1 MMPVITGRHAF
12 LEVLHQEGVEYIF
25 GNPGTTE
32 LPLIDALV
40 DRPDFKYILA
50 LQESAAVGIADGYAQ
65 ASGKVGVLNL
75 HVSPGL
81 GNALGVLY
89 DSWRMKTPL
98 LVTAGQQDQ
107 RYQLSEPLLWSELI
121 PLIRMYAKWTWEP
134 RNIKDL
140 VTATRR
146 ALKVAMT
153 PPTGMVFLS
162 LPMDV
167 LYGEGETELWTTP
180 STPIR
185 LRADRVALEQA
196 ATVLLRAENPIIVVG
211 DDIAASDA
219 LTEAATVAEL
229 LGAQVFSDTFPGR
242 TDFPSDHPLYQG
254 ILVRSQPAVRAILA
268 QADLMFALGAEV
280 FPFSLPSEVEPV
292 PANLTIVH
300 MHSDPW
306 EVGKNYPAK
315 VGIIGDLKASLP
327 ELAQIIRE
335 RQTSTQREKARQRAE
350 SAAQAKQTAC
360 ESLKSLAAEVSNRL
374 PIPAAVLMQTIADTV
389 PAETIIVDESITSGA
404 TLRDFLVRKTADSF
418 YGMRGGGLG
427 WGLPATIG
435 VKLAKPDRPVLGIIG
450 DGGTLYVNQALWTAA
465 HYRIPVVWLICNNAQ
480 YMILKRRLHA
490 YGGAAAKAET
500 YIGLDMMDP
509 EIDFL
514 SLARAMGVH
523 GVRADTP
530 DAVSKA
536 LCEAMSRQGP
546 TLIDVPIER
555 SIRPAL

>member
-1 MMPVITGRHAF
+1 MPVITGRHAF

-32 LPLIDALV
+32 LPLMDALV
-40 DRPDFKYILA
+40 DRPDIKYILA
-50 LQESAAVGIADGYAQ
+50 LQEAAAVGMADGYAQ

-107 RYQLSEPLLWSELI
+107 RMQLSEPVLWSELM

-134 RNIKDL
+134 RTVKDL

-153 PPTGMVFLS
+153 PPTGIVFLS

-167 LYGEGETELWTTP
+167 LYGEGETELWITP
-180 STPIR
+180 STATR
-185 LRADRVALEQA
+185 LRADRSALEQA
-196 ATVLLRAENPIIVVG
+196 ATLLLRAQNPLIVVG
-211 DDIAASDA
+211 DDVGSADA
-219 LTEAATVAEL
+219 LAEAAAVAEL
-229 LGAQVFSDTFPGR
+229 LGARVFSDTFPGR
-242 TDFPSDHPLYQG
+242 TDFPADHPLYQG
-254 ILVRSQPAVRAILA
+254 ILVRSQPAVRAILE

-335 RQTSTQREKARQRAE
+335 KQTPAQREAALRRAE
-350 SAAQAKQTAC
+350 SAAQAKESAS
-360 ESLKSLAAEVSNRL
+360 ESLKALASEVYSRL

-389 PAETIIVDESITSGA
+389 PPETIIVDESITSGA
-404 TLRDFLVRKTADSF
+404 TLRDFLVRKSADSF

-435 VKLAKPDRPVLGIIG
+435 VKLAKPDRTVLGIIG
-450 DGGTLYVNQALWTAA
+450 DGSTLYVNQALWTAA
-465 HYRIPVVWLICNNAQ
+465 HYGIPVVWLICNNAQ

-490 YGGAAAKAET
+490 YGGAAAKAER

-509 EIDFL
+509 EVDFL
-514 SLARAMGVH
+514 ALARAMGVH
-523 GVRADTP
+523 GVRADTAE
-530 DAVSKA
+530 AVSKA
-536 LCEAMSRQGP
+536 LREAISRNGP

-555 SIRPAL
+555 SIKPAL

>member
-1 MMPVITGRHAF
+1 M
-12 LEVLHQEGVEYIF
+12 
-25 GNPGTTE
+25 
-32 LPLIDALV
+32 
-40 DRPDFKYILA
+40 
-50 LQESAAVGIADGYAQ
+50 ADGYAQ

-107 RYQLSEPLLWSELI
+107 RYQLSEPVLWSELI
-121 PLIRMYAKWTWEP
+121 PLMRMYAKWTWEP
-134 RNIKDL
+134 RSIKDL

-180 STPIR
+180 SMPTR
-185 LRADRVALEQA
+185 LRADRTALEHA
-196 ATVLLRAENPIIVVG
+196 ATVLLRAKDPIIVVG
-211 DDIAASDA
+211 DDVAASDA
-219 LTEAATVAEL
+219 LAEAAAVAEL
-229 LGAQVFSDTFPGR
+229 LGARVFSDTFPGR
-242 TDFPSDHPLYQG
+242 TDFLSDHPLYQG
-254 ILVRSQPAVRAILA
+254 ILVRSQPAVRAILE
-268 QADLMFALGAEV
+268 QADLMFAMGAEV

-300 MHSDPW
+300 MHSDAW

-315 VGIIGDLKASLP
+315 VGVIGDLKASLP

-335 RQTSTQREKARQRAE
+335 QQTPAQREEARRRAE
-350 SAAQAKQTAC
+350 HAAQAKQTAY
-360 ESLKSLAAEVSNRL
+360 ESLKSLAADVSDRL
-374 PIPAAVLMQTIADTV
+374 PIPAAVLMQTIADTI

-450 DGGTLYVNQALWTAA
+450 DGSTLYVNQALWTAA
-465 HYRIPVVWLICNNAQ
+465 HYRLPVVWLICNNAQ
-480 YMILKRRLHA
+480 YMILKRRLHV

-509 EIDFL
+509 EVDFL
-514 SLARAMGVH
+514 ALARAMGVH
-523 GVRADTP
+523 GVRADTV
-530 DAVSKA
+530 DTVSKA
-536 LCEAMSRQGP
+536 LTEALSRNGP

-555 SIRPAL
+555 SIKPAM

>member
-1 MMPVITGRHAF
+1 MPVMTGRHAF

-32 LPLIDALV
+32 LPLMDALV
-40 DRPDFKYILA
+40 DRPDLKYILA
-50 LQESAAVGIADGYAQ
+50 LQEAAAVGMADGYAQ

-89 DSWRMKTPL
+89 DCWRMKTPL

-107 RYQLSEPLLWSELI
+107 RYQLSEPVLWSELI
-121 PLIRMYAKWTWEP
+121 PLVRMYAKWTWEP
-134 RNIKDL
+134 RHIKDL

-146 ALKVAMT
+146 ALKVAIT

-180 STPIR
+180 STPTR
-185 LRADRVALEQA
+185 LRADRAALEQA
-196 ATVLLRAENPIIVVG
+196 ATLFLQAKNPLIVVG
-211 DDIAASDA
+211 DDVAASDA
-219 LTEAATVAEL
+219 LAEAATVAEL
-229 LGAQVFSDTFPGR
+229 LGARVFTDTFPGR

-254 ILVRSQPAVRAILA
+254 ILVRSQPAVRAILE
-268 QADLMFALGAEV
+268 QVDLMFALGAEV

-292 PANLTIVH
+292 PAHLTIVH

-327 ELAQIIRE
+327 ELAQILRE
-335 RQTSTQREKARQRAE
+335 KQTSGQRQEARKRME
-350 SAAQAKQTAC
+350 NAAQVKQTVY
-360 ESLKSLAAEVSNRL
+360 ESLKSLAGEVANRS

-435 VKLAKPDRPVLGIIG
+435 VKLAKPERPVLGIIG
-450 DGGTLYVNQALWTAA
+450 DGSTLYVNQALWTAA
-465 HYRIPVVWLICNNAQ
+465 HYRIPVIWLICNNAQ

-500 YIGLDMMDP
+500 YIGLDMRDP
-509 EIDFL
+509 EVDFL
-514 SLARAMGVH
+514 ALARAMGVH

-530 DAVSKA
+530 DTVSKA
-536 LCEAMSRQGP
+536 LRAAMARSGP

-555 SIRPAL
+555 SIKPAM

>member
-1 MMPVITGRHAF
+1 MPIMTGRHAF

-32 LPLIDALV
+32 LPLMDALV
-40 DRPDFKYILA
+40 DRTDFKYILA
-50 LQESAAVGIADGYAQ
+50 LQEAVAVGMADGYAQ

-121 PLIRMYAKWTWEP
+121 PLMRMYAKWTWEP
-134 RNIKDL
+134 RSIKDL

-167 LYGEGETELWTTP
+167 LYGEAETELWTTP
-180 STPIR
+180 STPTR
-185 LRADRVALEQA
+185 LRADRTALEKA
-196 ATVLLRAENPIIVVG
+196 AAVLLQAKNPIIVVG
-211 DDIAASDA
+211 DDVGASDA
-219 LTEAATVAEL
+219 LVEAAVVAEL
-229 LGAQVFSDTFPGR
+229 LGARVFADTSPGR

-254 ILVRSQPAVRAILA
+254 ILVRSQPAVRAILE

-292 PANLTIVH
+292 PTNLTIVH

-335 RQTSTQREKARQRAE
+335 QQTPGQREEARTRAE
-350 SAAQAKQTAC
+350 DAAQAKRAAS
-360 ESLKSLAAEVSNRL
+360 ESLNSLAAEVINRL
-374 PIPAAVLMQTIADTV
+374 PAAVLMQTIADTV

-404 TLRDFLVRKTADSF
+404 TLRDFLIRKSADSF

-427 WGLPATIG
+427 WGLPAAIG
-435 VKLAKPDRPVLGIIG
+435 VKLAKPDRTVLGIIG
-450 DGGTLYVNQALWTAA
+450 DGSTLYVNQALWTAA
-465 HYRIPVVWLICNNAQ
+465 HYRIPVIWLICNNAQ

-490 YGGAAAKAET
+490 YGGAAAKADT
-500 YIGLDMMDP
+500 YLGLDIMDP
-509 EIDFL
+509 EVDFL
-514 SLARAMGVH
+514 ALARAMGVH
-523 GVRADTP
+523 GVRAETP
-530 DAVSKA
+530 EAVGKA
-536 LCEAMSRQGP
+536 LREAVSRQGP

-555 SIRPAL
+555 SITPAL

>member
-1 MMPVITGRHAF
+1 MPVITGRHAF

-32 LPLIDALV
+32 LPLMDALV
-40 DRPDFKYILA
+40 DRPDIKYILA
-50 LQESAAVGIADGYAQ
+50 LQEAAAVGMADGYAQ

-107 RYQLSEPLLWSELI
+107 RYQLSEPVLWSELV
-121 PLIRMYAKWTWEP
+121 PLMRMYAKWTWEP
-134 RNIKDL
+134 RSIKDL

-153 PPTGMVFLS
+153 LPTGIVFLS

-167 LYGEGETELWTTP
+167 LYGEAETELWTTP
-180 STPIR
+180 STPTR
-185 LRADRVALEQA
+185 LRADRAALEQA
-196 ATVLLRAENPIIVVG
+196 ATLLLRAKNPILVVG
-211 DDIAASDA
+211 DDVGASDA
-219 LTEAATVAEL
+219 LAEVAAVAEL
-229 LGAQVFSDTFPGR
+229 LGARVFTDTFPGR

-254 ILVRSQPAVRAILA
+254 ILVRSQPAVRAVLE
-268 QADLMFALGAEV
+268 QADLMFAVGAEV

-292 PANLTIVH
+292 PADLTIVH

-327 ELAQIIRE
+327 ELVQIMSAQ
-335 RQTSTQREKARQRAE
+335 QTLGQREEARRRGENALR
-350 SAAQAKQTAC
+350 AKQAAA
-360 ESLKSLAAEVSNRL
+360 ESLKSLAGEVSNRL
-374 PIPAAVLMQTIADTV
+374 PIPAAVLMQAIAETV

-404 TLRDFLVRKTADSF
+404 TLRDFLVRRSADSF

-450 DGGTLYVNQALWTAA
+450 DGSTLYVNQALWTAA

-536 LCEAMSRQGP
+536 LREAISRHGP

-555 SIRPAL
+555 SIKPAL

>member
-1 MMPVITGRHAF
+1 MPIMSGRHAF

-32 LPLIDALV
+32 LPLMDALV
-40 DRPDFKYILA
+40 DRPDFNYILA
-50 LQESAAVGIADGYAQ
+50 LQEAVAVGMADGYAQ

-98 LVTAGQQDQ
+98 LVTVGQQDQ
-107 RYQLSEPLLWSELI
+107 RYQLSEPLLWSELM
-121 PLIRMYAKWTWEP
+121 PLMRMYAKWTWEP

-153 PPTGMVFLS
+153 PPTGIVFLS

-167 LYGEGETELWTTP
+167 LYGEAETELWSTP
-180 STPIR
+180 SLPTR
-185 LRADRVALEQA
+185 LRADRAALEQA
-196 ATVLLRAENPIIVVG
+196 AAVLLQAKNPIIVVG
-211 DDIAASDA
+211 DDVGASDA
-219 LTEAATVAEL
+219 LVEAAVVAEL
-229 LGAQVFSDTFPGR
+229 LGARVFTDTSPGR

-254 ILVRSQPAVRAILA
+254 ILVRSQPAVRAILD
-268 QADLMFALGAEV
+268 QADMMFALGAEV

-292 PANLTIVH
+292 PANLPIVH

-306 EVGKNYPAK
+306 EVGKNYPAQ

-335 RQTSTQREKARQRAE
+335 QQTPGQRDAARKRAE
-350 SAAQAKQTAC
+350 NAAQAKRAAS
-360 ESLKSLAAEVSNRL
+360 ESLNSLAAEVINRL
-374 PIPAAVLMQTIADTV
+374 PIPAAVLMQTIANTV
-389 PAETIIVDESITSGA
+389 PGETIIVDESITSGA
-404 TLRDFLVRKTADSF
+404 TLRDFLIRQSADSF
-418 YGMRGGGLG
+418 FGMRGGGLG
-427 WGLPATIG
+427 WGLPAAIG

-450 DGGTLYVNQALWTAA
+450 DGSTLYVNQALWTAA
-465 HYRIPVVWLICNNAQ
+465 HYRIPVIWLICNNAQ

-500 YIGLDMMDP
+500 YIGLDMMEP
-509 EIDFL
+509 EVDFL
-514 SLARAMGVH
+514 ALARAMGVH
-523 GVRADTP
+523 GVRAETP
-530 DAVSKA
+530 EAVGKA
-536 LCEAMSRQGP
+536 LREAISRQGP

-555 SIRPAL
+555 SIAPAL

>member
-1 MMPVITGRHAF
+1 MPVITGRHAF

-32 LPLIDALV
+32 LPLMDALV
-40 DRPDFKYILA
+40 DRPDLQYILA
-50 LQESAAVGIADGYAQ
+50 LQESAAVGMADGYAQ

-107 RYQLSEPLLWSELI
+107 RYQLSEPVLWSELI
-121 PLIRMYAKWTWEP
+121 PLMRMYAKWTWEP

-180 STPIR
+180 STPTR
-185 LRADRVALEQA
+185 LRADRTALEEA
-196 ATVLLRAENPIIVVG
+196 ATLLLRAKHPIIVVG
-211 DDIAASDA
+211 DDVGASDA
-219 LTEAATVAEL
+219 LVEAAAVAEL
-229 LGAQVFSDTFPGR
+229 LGARVFTDTFPGR

-254 ILVRSQPAVRAILA
+254 ILVRSQPAVRAILE
-268 QADLMFALGAEV
+268 QADLMFAVGAEV

-292 PANLTIVH
+292 PAHLTIVH

-327 ELAQIIRE
+327 ELAQIMRE
-335 RQTSTQREKARQRAE
+335 QQTAAQREEARKRAE
-350 SAAQAKQTAC
+350 NAAQAKQAAS
-360 ESLKSLAAEVSNRL
+360 ENLKSLAAEVANRL
-374 PIPAAVLMQTIADTV
+374 PIPAAVLMQTIADVV

-404 TLRDFLVRKTADSF
+404 TLRDFLVRRSADSF

-450 DGGTLYVNQALWTAA
+450 DGSTLYVNQALWTAA

-500 YIGLDMMDP
+500 YIGLDMTEP
-509 EIDFL
+509 EVDFL
-514 SLARAMGVH
+514 ALARAMGVH
-523 GVRADTP
+523 GVRADTA

-536 LCEAMSRQGP
+536 LREAMSRHGP

-555 SIRPAL
+555 SIKPAL

>member
-1 MMPVITGRHAF
+1 MPLITGRHAF
-12 LEVLHQEGVEYIF
+12 LEVLRQEGVEYIF

-32 LPLIDALV
+32 LPLMDALV
-40 DRPDFKYILA
+40 DRPDIQYILA
-50 LQESAAVGIADGYAQ
+50 LQEAAAVGMADGYAQ
-65 ASGKVGVLNL
+65 ASGKVSVLNL

-107 RYQLSEPLLWSELI
+107 RYQLSEPVLWSELI
-121 PLIRMYAKWTWEP
+121 PLMRMYAKWTWEP
-134 RNIKDL
+134 RSIKDL

-153 PPTGMVFLS
+153 PPTGIVFLS
-162 LPMDV
+162 LPMDI
-167 LYGEGETELWTTP
+167 LYGQGETELWTTP
-180 STPIR
+180 STPSR
-185 LRADRVALEQA
+185 LRADRAALEQA
-196 ATVLLRAENPIIVVG
+196 ATLLLEAKNPIMVVG
-211 DDIAASDA
+211 DDIGASDA
-219 LTEAATVAEL
+219 LAEAATVAEL
-229 LGAQVFSDTFPGR
+229 LGARVFADTFPGR

-254 ILVRSQPAVRAILA
+254 ILVRSQPAVRAILE

-292 PANLTIVH
+292 PPNLTIVH

-306 EVGKNYPAK
+306 EVGKNYPAR

-327 ELAQIIRE
+327 ELAQIM
-335 RQTSTQREKARQRAE
+335 REKQTRGQQEEARRRAE
-350 SAAQAKQTAC
+350 NAAQAKQRAY
-360 ESLKSLAAEVSNRL
+360 ESLKSLAQEVADRL
-374 PIPAAVLMQTIADTV
+374 PIAAAVLMQTIADTV

-404 TLRDFLVRKTADSF
+404 TLRDFLIRRTADSF

-435 VKLAKPDRPVLGIIG
+435 VKLAQPDRPVLGIIG
-450 DGGTLYVNQALWTAA
+450 DGSTLYVNQALWTAA

-500 YIGLDMMDP
+500 YIGLDMVNP

-514 SLARAMGVH
+514 ALARAMGVH
-523 GVRADTP
+523 GVRADTA
-530 DAVSKA
+530 DTISKA
-536 LCEAMSRQGP
+536 LREAISRDGP

-555 SIRPAL
+555 SIKPAV

>member
-1 MMPVITGRHAF
+1 MPVMTGRHAF

-32 LPLIDALV
+32 LPLMDALV
-40 DRPDFKYILA
+40 DRPDIKYILA
-50 LQESAAVGIADGYAQ
+50 LQEAAAVGMADGYAQ

-107 RYQLSEPLLWSELI
+107 RYQLSEPVLWSELV
-121 PLIRMYAKWTWEP
+121 PLMRMYAKWTWEP
-134 RNIKDL
+134 RSIKDL

-153 PPTGMVFLS
+153 PPTGIVFLS

-167 LYGEGETELWTTP
+167 LYGESETELWTTP
-180 STPIR
+180 STPTR
-185 LRADRVALEQA
+185 LRADRAALEHA
-196 ATVLLRAENPIIVVG
+196 ATLLLQAKNPILVVG
-211 DDIAASDA
+211 DDVGASDA
-219 LTEAATVAEL
+219 LAEVAAVAEL
-229 LGAQVFSDTFPGR
+229 LGARVFTDTFPGR

-254 ILVRSQPAVRAILA
+254 ILVRSQPAVRAILG
-268 QADLMFALGAEV
+268 QADLMFAVGAEV

-292 PANLTIVH
+292 PADLTIVH

-327 ELAQIIRE
+327 ELAQIMRAQ
-335 RQTSTQREKARQRAE
+335 QTPGQREEAHRRGENAL
-350 SAAQAKQTAC
+350 QAKQAAA
-360 ESLKSLAAEVSNRL
+360 ESLKSLAGEVSNRL
-374 PIPAAVLMQTIADTV
+374 PIPAAVLMQAIAETV

-404 TLRDFLVRKTADSF
+404 TLRDFLVRRSADSF

-450 DGGTLYVNQALWTAA
+450 DGSTLYVNQALWTAA

-536 LCEAMSRQGP
+536 LREAISRHGP

-555 SIRPAL
+555 SIKPAL

>member
-1 MMPVITGRHAF
+1 MPVITGRHAF
-12 LEVLHQEGVEYIF
+12 LEVLHQEGIEYIF

-32 LPLIDALV
+32 LPLMDALV
-40 DRPDFKYILA
+40 DRPDLQYILA
-50 LQESAAVGIADGYAQ
+50 LQESAAVGMADGYAQ

-107 RYQLSEPLLWSELI
+107 RYQLSEPVLWSELI

-134 RNIKDL
+134 RNINDL

-180 STPIR
+180 STPTR
-185 LRADRVALEQA
+185 LRADRTALEEA
-196 ATVLLRAENPIIVVG
+196 ATLLLRAKHPIIVVG
-211 DDIAASDA
+211 DDVGASDA
-219 LTEAATVAEL
+219 LVEAAAVAEL
-229 LGAQVFSDTFPGR
+229 LGARVFTDTFPGR

-254 ILVRSQPAVRAILA
+254 ILVRSQPAVRAILE
-268 QADLMFALGAEV
+268 QADLMFAVGAEV

-292 PANLTIVH
+292 PAHLTIVH

-327 ELAQIIRE
+327 ELAQIMRE
-335 RQTSTQREKARQRAE
+335 QQTAAQREEARKRAE
-350 SAAQAKQTAC
+350 NAAQAKQTAS

-374 PIPAAVLMQTIADTV
+374 PIPAAVLMQTIAEVV

-404 TLRDFLVRKTADSF
+404 TLRDFLVRRSADSF

-450 DGGTLYVNQALWTAA
+450 DGSTLYVNQALWTAA

-480 YMILKRRLHA
+480 YMILKRRLHD

-500 YIGLDMMDP
+500 YIGLDMTEP
-509 EIDFL
+509 EVDFL
-514 SLARAMGVH
+514 ALARAMGVH
-523 GVRADTP
+523 GVRADTA

-536 LCEAMSRQGP
+536 LREAMSRHGP

-555 SIRPAL
+555 SIKPAL

>member
-1 MMPVITGRHAF
+1 MPVITGRHAF
-12 LEVLHQEGVEYIF
+12 LEVLHQEGIEYIF

-32 LPLIDALV
+32 LPLMDALV
-40 DRPDFKYILA
+40 DRPDLQYILA
-50 LQESAAVGIADGYAQ
+50 LQESAAVGMADGYAQ

-107 RYQLSEPLLWSELI
+107 RYQLSEPVLWSELI

-134 RNIKDL
+134 RNINDL

-180 STPIR
+180 STPTR
-185 LRADRVALEQA
+185 LRADRTALEE
-196 ATVLLRAENPIIVVG
+196 ATTLLLRAKHPIIVVG
-211 DDIAASDA
+211 DDVGASDA
-219 LTEAATVAEL
+219 LVEAAAVAEL
-229 LGAQVFSDTFPGR
+229 LGARVFTDTFPGR

-254 ILVRSQPAVRAILA
+254 ILVRSQPAVRAILE
-268 QADLMFALGAEV
+268 QADLMFAVGAEV

-292 PANLTIVH
+292 PAHLTIVH

-327 ELAQIIRE
+327 ELAQIMRE
-335 RQTSTQREKARQRAE
+335 QQTAAQREEARKRAE
-350 SAAQAKQTAC
+350 NAAQAKQTAS

-374 PIPAAVLMQTIADTV
+374 PIPAAVLMQTIAEVV

-404 TLRDFLVRKTADSF
+404 TLRDFLVRRSADSF

-450 DGGTLYVNQALWTAA
+450 DGSTLYVNQALWTAA

-480 YMILKRRLHA
+480 YMILKRRLHD

-500 YIGLDMMDP
+500 YIGLDMTEP
-509 EIDFL
+509 EVDFL
-514 SLARAMGVH
+514 ALARAMGVH
-523 GVRADTP
+523 GVRADTA

-536 LCEAMSRQGP
+536 LREAMSRHGP

-555 SIRPAL
+555 SIKPAL

>member
-1 MMPVITGRHAF
+1 MPIMTGRHAF

-32 LPLIDALV
+32 LPLMDALV
-40 DRPDFKYILA
+40 DRTDFKYILA
-50 LQESAAVGIADGYAQ
+50 LQEAVAVGMADGYAQ

-121 PLIRMYAKWTWEP
+121 PLMRMYAKWTWEP
-134 RNIKDL
+134 RSIKDL

-167 LYGEGETELWTTP
+167 LYGEAETELWTTP
-180 STPIR
+180 STPTR
-185 LRADRVALEQA
+185 LRADRTALEKA
-196 ATVLLRAENPIIVVG
+196 AAVLLQAKNPIIVVG
-211 DDIAASDA
+211 DDVGASDA
-219 LTEAATVAEL
+219 LVEAAVVAEL
-229 LGAQVFSDTFPGR
+229 LGARVFADTSPGR

-254 ILVRSQPAVRAILA
+254 ILVRSQPAVRAILE

-306 EVGKNYPAK
+306 EVGKNYPAT

-335 RQTSTQREKARQRAE
+335 QQTPGQREEARTRAE
-350 SAAQAKQTAC
+350 DAAQAKRAAS
-360 ESLKSLAAEVSNRL
+360 ESLNSLAAEVINRL
-374 PIPAAVLMQTIADTV
+374 PMPAAVLMQTIADTV

-404 TLRDFLVRKTADSF
+404 TLRDFLIRKSADSF

-427 WGLPATIG
+427 WGLPAAIG

-450 DGGTLYVNQALWTAA
+450 DGSTLYVNQALWTAA
-465 HYRIPVVWLICNNAQ
+465 HYRIPVIWLVCNNAQ

-490 YGGAAAKAET
+490 SGGAAAKAET
-500 YIGLDMMDP
+500 YIGLDIMDP
-509 EIDFL
+509 EVDFL
-514 SLARAMGVH
+514 ALARAMGVH

-530 DAVSKA
+530 DAVAKA
-536 LCEAMSRQGP
+536 LREALSRQGP

-555 SIRPAL
+555 SITPAL

>member
-1 MMPVITGRHAF
+1 MPVITGRHAF

-32 LPLIDALV
+32 LPLMDALV
-40 DRPDFKYILA
+40 DRPDIQYILA
-50 LQESAAVGIADGYAQ
+50 LQEAGAVGMADGYAQ
-65 ASGKVGVLNL
+65 ASDKVGVLNL

-107 RYQLSEPLLWSELI
+107 RMQLSEPVLWSELI
-121 PLIRMYAKWTWEP
+121 PLMRMYAKWTWEP
-134 RNIKDL
+134 RTIKDL

-167 LYGEGETELWTTP
+167 LYGEGEAELWTTP
-180 STPIR
+180 STPTR
-185 LRADRVALEQA
+185 LRAARAALEQA
-196 ATVLLRAENPIIVVG
+196 AALLLRAHNPIVVVG
-211 DDIAASDA
+211 DDVGNSDA
-219 LTEAATVAEL
+219 LAEAVAVAEL
-229 LGAQVFSDTFPGR
+229 LGARVFSDTFPGR

-254 ILVRSQPAVRAILA
+254 ILVRSQPAVRAILE

-335 RQTSTQREKARQRAE
+335 NQTPGLREEARKRADN
-350 SAAQAKQTAC
+350 AAQARRAAY
-360 ESLKSLAAEVSNRL
+360 ESLKSLATEVAHRL
-374 PIPAAVLMQTIADTV
+374 PIPAAVLMQTIADSI
-389 PAETIIVDESITSGA
+389 PAETIIVD
-404 TLRDFLVRKTADSF
+404 
-418 YGMRGGGLG
+418 
-427 WGLPATIG
+427 
-435 VKLAKPDRPVLGIIG
+435 
-450 DGGTLYVNQALWTAA
+450 
-465 HYRIPVVWLICNNAQ
+465 
-480 YMILKRRLHA
+480 
-490 YGGAAAKAET
+490 
-500 YIGLDMMDP
+500 
-509 EIDFL
+509 
-514 SLARAMGVH
+514 
-523 GVRADTP
+523 
-530 DAVSKA
+530 
-536 LCEAMSRQGP
+536 
-546 TLIDVPIER
+546 
-555 SIRPAL
+555 

>member
-1 MMPVITGRHAF
+1 MPVMTGRHAF

-50 LQESAAVGIADGYAQ
+50 LQESVAVGMADGYAQ

-107 RYQLSEPLLWSELI
+107 RYQLSEPVLWSELI
-121 PLIRMYAKWTWEP
+121 PLMRTYAKWTWEP
-134 RNIKDL
+134 RSIKDL

-167 LYGEGETELWTTP
+167 LYGEGETELWMTP
-180 STPIR
+180 STPTR
-185 LRADRVALEQA
+185 LRADRAALEQA
-196 ATVLLRAENPIIVVG
+196 ATVLLRAKNPVIVVG
-211 DDIAASDA
+211 DDVGASDA
-219 LTEAATVAEL
+219 LVEAAAVAEL
-229 LGAQVFSDTFPGR
+229 LGARVFSDTFPGR

-254 ILVRSQPAVRAILA
+254 ILVRSQPAVRAILE

-292 PANLTIVH
+292 PASLAIVH

-306 EVGKNYPAK
+306 EVGKNYPAR
-315 VGIIGDLKASLP
+315 VGVIGDLKASLP

-335 RQTSTQREKARQRAE
+335 RQTPSQREEARQRAE
-350 SAAQAKQTAC
+350 RAAQAKQTAY

-450 DGGTLYVNQALWTAA
+450 DGSTLYVNQALWTAA

-509 EIDFL
+509 EVDFL
-514 SLARAMGVH
+514 ALARAMGVH
-523 GVRADTP
+523 GVRADTA

-536 LCEAMSRQGP
+536 LREAIDRNGP

-555 SIRPAL
+555 SIRPAV

>member
-1 MMPVITGRHAF
+1 LM
-12 LEVLHQEGVEYIF
+12 
-25 GNPGTTE
+25 
-32 LPLIDALV
+32 
-40 DRPDFKYILA
+40 
-50 LQESAAVGIADGYAQ
+50 
-65 ASGKVGVLNL
+65 
-75 HVSPGL
+75 
-81 GNALGVLY
+81 
-89 DSWRMKTPL
+89 
-98 LVTAGQQDQ
+98 
-107 RYQLSEPLLWSELI
+107 
-121 PLIRMYAKWTWEP
+121 RMYAKWTWEP
-134 RNIKDL
+134 RSIKDL

-180 STPIR
+180 STPTR
-185 LRADRVALEQA
+185 LRADRAALEQA
-196 ATVLLRAENPIIVVG
+196 ATLLLEAKHPIMVVG
-211 DDIAASDA
+211 DDVGASDA
-219 LTEAATVAEL
+219 LAEAAIVAEI
-229 LGAQVFSDTFPGR
+229 LGARVFADTFPGR

-254 ILVRSQPAVRAILA
+254 ILVRSQPAVRAILE

-292 PANLTIVH
+292 PPSLTIVH

-306 EVGKNYPAK
+306 EVGKNYPAR

-327 ELAQIIRE
+327 ELAQLM
-335 RQTSTQREKARQRAE
+335 RQKQTRGQQEEARRRAE
-350 SAAQAKQTAC
+350 NAAQAKQTAY
-360 ESLKSLAAEVSNRL
+360 ESLKSLAGEVSGRL
-374 PIPAAVLMQTIADTV
+374 PLAAAVLMQTIADTV

-404 TLRDFLVRKTADSF
+404 TLRDFLIRRTADSF

-435 VKLAKPDRPVLGIIG
+435 VKLAQPERPVIGIIG
-450 DGGTLYVNQALWTAA
+450 DGSTLYVNQALWTAA

-500 YIGLDMMDP
+500 YIGLDMVDP

-514 SLARAMGVH
+514 ALARAMGVH
-523 GVRADTP
+523 GVRADTA

-536 LCEAMSRQGP
+536 LREAISRDGP

-555 SIRPAL
+555 SIKPAV

>member
-1 MMPVITGRHAF
+1 MPTITGRHAF

-32 LPLIDALV
+32 LPLMDALV
-40 DRPDFKYILA
+40 DRPDIQYILA
-50 LQESAAVGIADGYAQ
+50 LQEATAVGMADGYAQ
-65 ASGKVGVLNL
+65 ASGKIGVLNL

-107 RYQLSEPLLWSELI
+107 RMQLSEPVLWSELI
-121 PLIRMYAKWTWEP
+121 PLMRMYAKWTWEP
-134 RNIKDL
+134 RTIRDL

-167 LYGEGETELWTTP
+167 LYGEAETELWTTP
-180 STPIR
+180 STPTR
-185 LRADRVALEQA
+185 LRADRAALEQA
-196 ATVLLRAENPIIVVG
+196 ATLLLRAQKPIIIVG
-211 DDIAASDA
+211 DDVAQSDA
-219 LTEAATVAEL
+219 LAEIVEVADL
-229 LGAQVFSDTFPGR
+229 LGARVYADTFPGR

-254 ILVRSQPAVRAILA
+254 ILVRSQPAVRATLE
-268 QADLMFALGAEV
+268 QADLMFAVGAEV
-280 FPFSLPSEVEPV
+280 FPFSLPSGVDPV
-292 PANLTIVH
+292 PAHLTIVH

-315 VGIIGDLKASLP
+315 VGVIGDLKASLP
-327 ELAQIIRE
+327 ELAQLIRE
-335 RQTSTQREKARQRAE
+335 KRTSSQREEARQRSE
-350 SAAQAKQTAC
+350 SAAQTKQAAY
-360 ESLKSLAAEVSNRL
+360 ESLKSLAAEVANRL
-374 PIPAAVLMQTIADTV
+374 PIPAAVLMQTIAETV

-404 TLRDFLVRKTADSF
+404 TLRDFLVRNTSDSF

-427 WGLPATIG
+427 WGLPAAIG
-435 VKLAKPDRPVLGIIG
+435 IKLAKPDRPVLGVIG
-450 DGGTLYVNQALWTAA
+450 DGSTLYVNQALWTAA
-465 HYRIPVVWLICNNAQ
+465 HYHVPVVWLICNNAQ

-490 YGGAAAKAET
+490 YGGAAAKAER
-500 YIGLDMMDP
+500 YVGLDMMDP
-509 EIDFL
+509 EVDFL
-514 SLARAMGVH
+514 ALARAMGVH
-523 GVRADTP
+523 GVRADTA
-530 DAVSKA
+530 DAVAKA
-536 LCEAMSRQGP
+536 LQEALSRNGP

-555 SIRPAL
+555 AIRPAL

>member
-1 MMPVITGRHAF
+1 MPVITGRHAL

-32 LPLIDALV
+32 LPLMDALV
-40 DRPDFKYILA
+40 DRPDLRYILA
-50 LQESAAVGIADGYAQ
+50 LQEAAAVGMADGYAQ

-107 RYQLSEPLLWSELI
+107 RYQLSEPVLWSELI
-121 PLIRMYAKWTWEP
+121 PLMRMYAKWTWEP
-134 RNIKDL
+134 RTVKDI

-146 ALKVAMT
+146 AMKVAMT

-167 LYGEGETELWTTP
+167 LYGEGDTVLWTTP
-180 STPIR
+180 STPTR
-185 LRADRVALEQA
+185 LRADRAALEQA
-196 ATVLLRAENPIIVVG
+196 ATLLLGAKNPIIVVG
-211 DDIAASDA
+211 DDVAASDA
-219 LTEAATVAEL
+219 LGEAAAIAEL
-229 LGAQVFSDTFPGR
+229 LGARVFTDTFPGR

-254 ILVRSQPAVRAILA
+254 ILVRSQPAVRAILE

-292 PANLTIVH
+292 PASLTIVH

-315 VGIIGDLKASLP
+315 VGVIGDLKASLP
-327 ELAQIIRE
+327 ELAQMIRA
-335 RQTSTQREKARQRAE
+335 RQTPTQRQEASQRAE
-350 SAAQAKQTAC
+350 SAARAKQTAH

-418 YGMRGGGLG
+418 FGMRGGGLG
-427 WGLPATIG
+427 WGLPAAIG
-435 VKLAKPDRPVLGIIG
+435 VKLAKADRPVLGIIG
-450 DGGTLYVNQALWTAA
+450 DGSTLYVNQALWTAA
-465 HYRIPVVWLICNNAQ
+465 HYRLPVVWLICNNAQ

-490 YGGAAAKAET
+490 YGGAAAKAES
-500 YIGLDMMDP
+500 YIGLDLMDP
-509 EIDFL
+509 EVDFL
-514 SLARAMGVH
+514 ALPRAMGVH
-523 GVRADTP
+523 GVRADTA
-530 DAVSKA
+530 DAVAKA
-536 LCEAMSRQGP
+536 LREAISRQGP

-555 SIRPAL
+555 SLEPAL

>member
-1 MMPVITGRHAF
+1 MPVITGRHAF

-50 LQESAAVGIADGYAQ
+50 LQESVAVGMADGYAQ

-107 RYQLSEPLLWSELI
+107 RYQLSEPVLWSELI
-121 PLIRMYAKWTWEP
+121 PLMRTYAKWTWEP
-134 RNIKDL
+134 RSIKDL

-180 STPIR
+180 STPTR
-185 LRADRVALEQA
+185 LRADRAALEQA
-196 ATVLLRAENPIIVVG
+196 ATVLLRAKNPVIVVG
-211 DDIAASDA
+211 DDVGASDA
-219 LTEAATVAEL
+219 LVEAAAVAEL
-229 LGAQVFSDTFPGR
+229 LGARVFSDTFPGR

-254 ILVRSQPAVRAILA
+254 ILVRSQPAVRAILE

-292 PANLTIVH
+292 PASLAIVH

-306 EVGKNYPAK
+306 EVGKNYPAR
-315 VGIIGDLKASLP
+315 VGVIGDLKASLP

-335 RQTSTQREKARQRAE
+335 RQTPSQREEAGQRAE
-350 SAAQAKQTAC
+350 RAAQAKQTAY

-435 VKLAKPDRPVLGIIG
+435 VKLAKPARPVLGIIG
-450 DGGTLYVNQALWTAA
+450 DGSTLYVNQALWTAA

-509 EIDFL
+509 EVDFL
-514 SLARAMGVH
+514 ALARAMGVH
-523 GVRADTP
+523 GVRADTT

-536 LCEAMSRQGP
+536 LGEAMSRNGP
-546 TLIDVPIER
+546 TLIDVPVER

>member
-1 MMPVITGRHAF
+1 MPTISGRHAF

-32 LPLIDALV
+32 LPLMDALV

-50 LQESAAVGIADGYAQ
+50 LQEGAAVGMADGYAQ

-81 GNALGVLY
+81 GNAMGVLY

-107 RYQLSEPLLWSELI
+107 RWQLSEPVLWSELI
-121 PLIRMYAKWTWEP
+121 PLMRMYAKWTWEP
-134 RNIKDL
+134 RSVKDL

-180 STPIR
+180 STPTR
-185 LRADRVALEQA
+185 LRADRSALEQA
-196 ATVLLRAENPIIVVG
+196 AALLLRAKNPLIVVG
-211 DDIAASDA
+211 DDVAASNA
-219 LTEAATVAEL
+219 LDEIVHLAEL
-229 LGAQVFSDTFPGR
+229 VGARVFSDTFPGR

-254 ILVRSQPAVRAILA
+254 ILVRTQRAVRAVLE
-268 QADLMFALGAEV
+268 QTDLLFAVGAEV
-280 FPFSLPSEVEPV
+280 FPFSLPAEVEPV
-292 PANLTIVH
+292 PAHLTIVH

-327 ELAQIIRE
+327 ELSQIIQE
-335 RQTSTQREKARQRAE
+335 RRSPAQPEEVGQRAD
-350 SAAQAKQTAC
+350 AAQQAKQAAQ
-360 ESLKSLAAEVSNRL
+360 ENLQASAAEVANRL
-374 PIPAAVLMQTIADTV
+374 PIPAAVLMRTIAETI

-404 TLRDFLVRKTADSF
+404 TLRDFLVRRTADSF

-427 WGLPATIG
+427 WGLPAAIG
-435 VKLAKPDRPVLGIIG
+435 VKLAKPDRPVVGIIG
-450 DGGTLYVNQALWTAA
+450 DGSALYVNQALWTAA
-465 HYRIPVVWLICNNAQ
+465 HYGLPVVWIICNNAQ

-490 YGGAAAKAET
+490 YGGASAKAEK
-500 YIGLDMMDP
+500 YIGLDMTDP
-509 EIDFL
+509 EVDFL
-514 SLARAMGVH
+514 ALGRAMGVH
-523 GVRADTP
+523 GVRADTA

-536 LCEAMSRQGP
+536 LREALARPGP

-555 SIRPAL
+555 SLRPAV

>member
-1 MMPVITGRHAF
+1 MPVITGRHAF

-50 LQESAAVGIADGYAQ
+50 LQESVAVGMADGYAQ

-107 RYQLSEPLLWSELI
+107 RYQLSEPVLWSELI
-121 PLIRMYAKWTWEP
+121 PLMRTYAKWTWEP
-134 RNIKDL
+134 RSIKDL

-180 STPIR
+180 STPTR
-185 LRADRVALEQA
+185 LRADRAALEQA
-196 ATVLLRAENPIIVVG
+196 ATVLLRAKNPIIVVG
-211 DDIAASDA
+211 DDVGASDA
-219 LTEAATVAEL
+219 LVEAAAVAEL
-229 LGAQVFSDTFPGR
+229 LGARVFSDTFPGR
-242 TDFPSDHPLYQG
+242 TDFLSDHPLYQG
-254 ILVRSQPAVRAILA
+254 ILVRSQPAVRAILE

-292 PANLTIVH
+292 PASLAIVH

-306 EVGKNYPAK
+306 EVGKNYPAR
-315 VGIIGDLKASLP
+315 VGVIGDLKASLP

-335 RQTSTQREKARQRAE
+335 RQAPSQREEARRRAE
-350 SAAQAKQTAC
+350 RAAQAKQTAY

-450 DGGTLYVNQALWTAA
+450 DGSILYVNQALWTAS

-509 EIDFL
+509 EVDFL
-514 SLARAMGVH
+514 ALARAMGVH
-523 GVRADTP
+523 GVRADTT

-536 LCEAMSRQGP
+536 LGEAISRDGP

>member
-1 MMPVITGRHAF
+1 MPVITGRHAF

-32 LPLIDALV
+32 LPLMDALV
-40 DRPDFKYILA
+40 DRPDIKYILA
-50 LQESAAVGIADGYAQ
+50 LQEAAAVGMADGYAQ

-107 RYQLSEPLLWSELI
+107 RMQLSEPVLWSELM

-134 RNIKDL
+134 RTVKDL

-153 PPTGMVFLS
+153 PPTGIVFLS

-167 LYGEGETELWTTP
+167 LYGEGETELWITP
-180 STPIR
+180 STATR
-185 LRADRVALEQA
+185 LRADRSALEQA
-196 ATVLLRAENPIIVVG
+196 ATLLLRAQNPLIVVG
-211 DDIAASDA
+211 DDVGSADA
-219 LTEAATVAEL
+219 LAEAAAVAEL
-229 LGAQVFSDTFPGR
+229 LGARVFSDTFPGR

-254 ILVRSQPAVRAILA
+254 ILVRSQPAVRAILE

-335 RQTSTQREKARQRAE
+335 KQTPAQREAARRRAE
-350 SAAQAKQTAC
+350 SAAQAKESAS
-360 ESLKSLAAEVSNRL
+360 ESLKALASEVYSRL

-389 PAETIIVDESITSGA
+389 PPETIIVDESITSGA
-404 TLRDFLVRKTADSF
+404 TLRDFLVRKSADSF

-435 VKLAKPDRPVLGIIG
+435 VKLAKPDRTVLGIIG
-450 DGGTLYVNQALWTAA
+450 DGSTLYVNQALWTAA
-465 HYRIPVVWLICNNAQ
+465 HYGIPVVWLICNNAQ

-490 YGGAAAKAET
+490 YGGAAAKAER

-509 EIDFL
+509 EVDFL
-514 SLARAMGVH
+514 ALARAMGVH
-523 GVRADTP
+523 GVRADTAE
-530 DAVSKA
+530 AVSKA
-536 LCEAMSRQGP
+536 LREAISRNGP

-555 SIRPAL
+555 SIKPAL

>member
-1 MMPVITGRHAF
+1 M
-12 LEVLHQEGVEYIF
+12 
-25 GNPGTTE
+25 
-32 LPLIDALV
+32 
-40 DRPDFKYILA
+40 
-50 LQESAAVGIADGYAQ
+50 
-65 ASGKVGVLNL
+65 
-75 HVSPGL
+75 
-81 GNALGVLY
+81 
-89 DSWRMKTPL
+89 
-98 LVTAGQQDQ
+98 
-107 RYQLSEPLLWSELI
+107 
-121 PLIRMYAKWTWEP
+121 RMYAKWTWEP

-167 LYGEGETELWTTP
+167 LYGEGDTELWTTP
-180 STPIR
+180 STPTR
-185 LRADRVALEQA
+185 LRADRTALEEA
-196 ATVLLRAENPIIVVG
+196 ATLLLRAKHPIIVVG
-211 DDIAASDA
+211 DDVGASDA
-219 LTEAATVAEL
+219 LVEAAAVAEL
-229 LGAQVFSDTFPGR
+229 LGARVFTDTFPGR

-254 ILVRSQPAVRAILA
+254 ILVRSQPAVRAILE
-268 QADLMFALGAEV
+268 QADLMFAVGAEV

-292 PANLTIVH
+292 PAHLTIVH

-327 ELAQIIRE
+327 ELAQIMRE
-335 RQTSTQREKARQRAE
+335 QQTAAQREEARKRAE
-350 SAAQAKQTAC
+350 NAAQAKQAAS
-360 ESLKSLAAEVSNRL
+360 ESLKSLAAEVANRL
-374 PIPAAVLMQTIADTV
+374 PIPAAVLMQTIADVV

-404 TLRDFLVRKTADSF
+404 TLRDFLVRRSADSF

-450 DGGTLYVNQALWTAA
+450 DGSTLYVNQALWTAA

-500 YIGLDMMDP
+500 YIGLDITEP
-509 EIDFL
+509 EVDFL
-514 SLARAMGVH
+514 ALARAMGVH
-523 GVRADTP
+523 GVRADTA

-536 LCEAMSRQGP
+536 LREAMSRHGP

-555 SIRPAL
+555 SIKPAL

>member
-1 MMPVITGRHAF
+1 MPVITGRHAF

-40 DRPDFKYILA
+40 DRPDINYILA
-50 LQESAAVGIADGYAQ
+50 LQEASAVGMADGYAQ

-89 DSWRMKTPL
+89 DCWRMKTPL

-107 RYQLSEPLLWSELI
+107 RMQLSEPVLWSELI
-121 PLIRMYAKWTWEP
+121 PLMRMYAKWTWEP
-134 RNIKDL
+134 RTIKDL
-140 VTATRR
+140 VSATRR

-153 PPTGMVFLS
+153 PPTGIVFLS
-162 LPMDV
+162 LPIDV

-180 STPIR
+180 STPTR
-185 LRADRVALEQA
+185 LRADRAALENA
-196 ATVLLRAENPIIVVG
+196 ATLLVRAKNPIIVVG
-211 DDIAASDA
+211 DDVGNSDA
-219 LTEAATVAEL
+219 LAEAVTVAEL
-229 LGAQVFSDTFPGR
+229 LGARVFSDTFPGR
-242 TDFPSDHPLYQG
+242 TDFPSDHSLYQG
-254 ILVRSQPAVRAILA
+254 ILVRSQPAVRTILE
-268 QADLMFALGAEV
+268 QVDLMVALGAEV

-306 EVGKNYPAK
+306 EVGKNYPAR

-327 ELAQIIRE
+327 ELAQIMRE
-335 RQTSTQREKARQRAE
+335 KQTPTQREEARKRAE
-350 SAAQAKQTAC
+350 NAAQAKQAAY
-360 ESLKSLAAEVSNRL
+360 ESLKSLAAEVANRL
-374 PIPAAVLMQTIADTV
+374 PIPAAVLMQTIADSV
-389 PAETIIVDESITSGA
+389 PAKTIIVDESITSGA
-404 TLRDFLVRKTADSF
+404 TLREFLVRKSADSF

-450 DGGTLYVNQALWTAA
+450 DGSTLYVNQALWTAA
-465 HYRIPVVWLICNNAQ
+465 HYRIPVVWLICNNSQ

-490 YGGAAAKAET
+490 YGGAAAKAEK

-509 EIDFL
+509 EVDFL
-514 SLARAMGVH
+514 ALARAMGVH
-523 GVRADTP
+523 GVRADTA

-536 LCEAMSRQGP
+536 LREAISRHGP

-555 SIRPAL
+555 SIKPAL

>member
-1 MMPVITGRHAF
+1 MPVMTGRHAF

-50 LQESAAVGIADGYAQ
+50 LQESVAVGMADGYAQ

-107 RYQLSEPLLWSELI
+107 RYQLSEPVLWSELI
-121 PLIRMYAKWTWEP
+121 PLMRMYAKWTWEP
-134 RNIKDL
+134 RSIKDL

-219 LTEAATVAEL
+219 LAEAATVAEL
-229 LGAQVFSDTFPGR
+229 LGARVFSDTFPGR

-254 ILVRSQPAVRAILA
+254 ILVRSQPAVRAILE

-280 FPFSLPSEVEPV
+280 FPFSLPSEVDPV

-306 EVGKNYPAK
+306 EVGKNYPAR
-315 VGIIGDLKASLP
+315 VGVIGDLKASLP

-335 RQTSTQREKARQRAE
+335 RQTSTQRGEARQRAE

-374 PIPAAVLMQTIADTV
+374 PVPAAVLMQTIADTV

-450 DGGTLYVNQALWTAA
+450 DGSTLYVNQALWTAA

-490 YGGAAAKAET
+490 YGGSAAKAET

-509 EIDFL
+509 EVDFL
-514 SLARAMGVH
+514 ALARAMGVH
-523 GVRADTP
+523 GVRADTT

-536 LCEAMSRQGP
+536 LGEAMSRHGP

>member
-1 MMPVITGRHAF
+1 MPVITGRHAF
-12 LEVLHQEGVEYIF
+12 LEVLHQEGVEYLF

-32 LPLIDALV
+32 LPLMDALV
-40 DRPDFKYILA
+40 DRPDIKYILA
-50 LQESAAVGIADGYAQ
+50 LQEAAAVGMADGYAQ

-107 RYQLSEPLLWSELI
+107 RMQLSEPVLWSELI
-121 PLIRMYAKWTWEP
+121 PLMRMYAKWTWES
-134 RNIKDL
+134 RTVKDL

-180 STPIR
+180 STLTR
-185 LRADRVALEQA
+185 LRADRTALEQA
-196 ATVLLRAENPIIVVG
+196 AALLLGAQNPIVVVG
-211 DDIAASDA
+211 DDVGNADA
-219 LTEAATVAEL
+219 LAEAVAVAEL
-229 LGAQVFSDTFPGR
+229 LGARVFSDTFPGR

-254 ILVRSQPAVRAILA
+254 ILVRSQPAVRAILE
-268 QADLMFALGAEV
+268 QVDLMFALGAEV

-292 PANLTIVH
+292 PAKLTIVH

-315 VGIIGDLKASLP
+315 VGIIADLKASLP
-327 ELAQIIRE
+327 ELAQIIRDKQTPGQ
-335 RQTSTQREKARQRAE
+335 RQEARKRAE
-350 SAAQAKQTAC
+350 HAAQMRRAAD
-360 ESLKSLAAEVSNRL
+360 ESLKSLATEVSNRL
-374 PIPAAVLMQTIADTV
+374 PIPAAVLMRTIADTV

-404 TLRDFLVRKTADSF
+404 TLRDFLVRATADSF

-450 DGGTLYVNQALWTAA
+450 DGSTLYVNQALWTAA

-500 YIGLDMMDP
+500 YIGLDLIDP
-509 EIDFL
+509 EVDFL
-514 SLARAMGVH
+514 ALARAMGVH
-523 GVRADTP
+523 GVRADTT

-536 LCEAMSRQGP
+536 LREAISRNGP

-555 SIRPAL
+555 SIKPAL

>member
-1 MMPVITGRHAF
+1 MPVMTGRHAF

-32 LPLIDALV
+32 LPLMDALV
-40 DRPDFKYILA
+40 DRPDLKYILA
-50 LQESAAVGIADGYAQ
+50 LQESAAVGMADGYAQ

-107 RYQLSEPLLWSELI
+107 RYQLSEPVLWSELI
-121 PLIRMYAKWTWEP
+121 PLMRMYAKWTWEP
-134 RNIKDL
+134 RHIKDL

-167 LYGEGETELWTTP
+167 LYGEAETELWTTP
-180 STPIR
+180 STPTR
-185 LRADRVALEQA
+185 LRADRAALEQA
-196 ATVLLRAENPIIVVG
+196 ATLLLQAKNPIVVVG
-211 DDIAASDA
+211 DDVGASDA
-219 LTEAATVAEL
+219 LVEAAVVAEL
-229 LGAQVFSDTFPGR
+229 LGAHVFADTFPGR

-254 ILVRSQPAVRAILA
+254 ILVRSQPAVRAILE

-280 FPFSLPSEVEPV
+280 FPFSLPSEIEPV

-327 ELAQIIRE
+327 ELAQILRE
-335 RQTSTQREKARQRAE
+335 QQTPGQREQALKRAE
-350 SAAQAKQTAC
+350 NAVQAKQAAH

-374 PIPAAVLMQTIADTV
+374 PMPAAVLMQTIAETV

-404 TLRDFLVRKTADSF
+404 TLRDFLVRRSADSF

-450 DGGTLYVNQALWTAA
+450 DGSTLYVNQALWTAA
-465 HYRIPVVWLICNNAQ
+465 HYRIPVIWLICNNAQ

-490 YGGAAAKAET
+490 YGGAAAKADT

-509 EIDFL
+509 EVDFL
-514 SLARAMGVH
+514 ALARAMGVH

-530 DAVSKA
+530 EAVSKA
-536 LCEAMSRQGP
+536 LREAVSRHGP

-555 SIRPAL
+555 SIKPAL